1 MAALT
6 EDQISKLT
14 AAGAKRWTKYGKDRL
29 YIDAKVLGLELDCY
43 RTGNISSARWQ
54 GAAVSNADG
63 GRLSCSKVYVD
74 VATGELSV
82 YTSYTNSCDP
92 NANVRDVAER
102 FVAAVLADDDD
113 EDTGDDADAATD
125 DAETA
130 EAVASDDADADT
142 EDSTDAP
149 ADDGADVSSAATDAA
164 TASDAFAAKAA
175 IVRKGGSVVFANW
188 ARAAGITEEEFLDA
202 LRWVCG
208 DPHALDGKLTRE
220 VGLVITPDARTKAL
234 MTSDAPEAM
243 KRAFGG
249 AWDEGKAR
257 GRIVRLTRHYDSR
270 GEFAGLYTA
279 PGRRW
284 PGSVS
289 LNARDHV

>member
-92 NANVRDVAER
+92 DANVRDVAER
-102 FVAAVLADDDD
+102 FVAAALADGADAGQDASAPAD
-113 EDTGDDADAATD
+113 EDTATDAADDATAIVDQDVAGDTADD
-125 DAETA
+125 DAET
-130 EAVASDDADADT
+130 
-142 EDSTDAP
+142 
-149 ADDGADVSSAATDAA
+149 
-164 TASDAFAAKAA
+164 DAFAAKAA
-175 IVRKGGSVVFANW
+175 IVRKGRSIVFANW
-188 ARAAGITEEEFLDA
+188 ALTAGITDDEFLDA
-202 LRWVCG
+202 LRWVCD

-220 VGLVITPDARTKAL
+220 VGLDVTPDARTKAL

-249 AWDEGKAR
+249 AWDEGRTR
-257 GRIVRLTRHYDSR
+257 GRIVRLARRYDSR
-270 GEFAGLYTA
+270 GEFSGLFTES
-279 PGRRW
+279 GRRW